1 MTGIPPCDFVSFI
14 LRHCAISC
22 ISPKHLIFSRVC
34 FPPLSFHCFI
44 LQNAHSAFRVFPSAS
59 STFQFLPLYVTLYKH
74 CGEGMGEL
82 LPYGCMRLHA
92 TACGMRAY
100 TLAKQPF
107 LHSSLFMLLLHST
120 IYVYDIG
127 VLLIS
132 SINYPVLFTSILWLF
147 ERNRTKSVHLKGSTR
162 SSASNIENV

>member
-1 MTGIPPCDFVSFI
+1 MHLAEASHLFTRMFSSSFI
-14 LRHCAISC
+14 SLLHSSECAFSISSLPLCIFHLPISASLRH
-22 ISPKHLIFSRVC
+22 
-34 FPPLSFHCFI
+34 PL
-44 LQNAHSAFRVFPSAS
+44 Q
-59 STFQFLPLYVTLYKH
+59 TLRR
-74 CGEGMGEL
+74 GNGGVAAL
-82 LPYGCMRLHA
+82 RLHA

-162 SSASNIENV
+162 SSASSIENV